1 MIDDGL
7 RALLLAIA
15 LAFLTFIQPAHAA
28 EPPPSEGA
36 QVIQGF
42 NQEPPPPPVDEKL
55 RTRHKVMFLLGIPLL
70 LFLLITAALGI
81 ATGLFGKQLFVLH
94 MLFAGLS
101 LTLAIVHAIVGLVW
115 FFPF

>member
-1 MIDDGL
+1 MIADGL
-7 RALLLAIA
+7 RALLLAFA
-15 LAFLTFIQPAHAA
+15 LVVCTLLKPSCAA

-36 QVIQGF
+36 QVMQGF
-42 NQEPPPPPVDEKL
+42 NQPAQPPPVDEQL

-70 LFLLITAALGI
+70 LLLLATAGLGI